1 MIKLKLNWRYLLAF
15 YCIIMLYSSLHELV
29 HHFVGYLICGE
40 WGTKSFNSFSM
51 ACNVGKVTYL
61 ATYAGPLFSFI
72 MMYVG
77 TYLMKNHTSDY
88 KKHLGF
94 AMIFAQ
100 LPLQRM
106 VMPMFGMNDELFAST
121 YIFGNTYA
129 TYAVVTIVIWV
140 ICIPPLIVAYKSIA
154 NKYKTLWFLLYLI
167 LLPYII
173 WGPIF
178 GLLEYLMVQ
187 KQILSRAVIGI
198 GLLFIINEA
207 VTIIGY
213 FFVKKYINPNWDKQ

>member
-1 MIKLKLNWRYLLAF
+1 
-15 YCIIMLYSSLHELV
+15 
-29 HHFVGYLICGE
+29 
-40 WGTKSFNSFSM
+40 
-51 ACNVGKVTYL
+51 
-61 ATYAGPLFSFI
+61 
-72 MMYVG
+72 
-77 TYLMKNHTSDY
+77 
-88 KKHLGF
+88 
-94 AMIFAQ
+94 MIFAQ